1 MAPSPTSPVPP
12 TPVSAKK
19 PPAAEKARPVAAPV
33 AQAASAAEAAGPALT
48 LPPENDKT
56 IWRATGRRKT
66 SVARVSMKRGPGAFF
81 VNGKEA
87 DVHFKGEID
96 RYALKAPLRATK
108 TLGAF
113 DVRVNVRGGGI
124 AGQSGAI
131 LLGVARALKRAIP
144 ASDTILRA
152 EGMLTRDPREKERR
166 KYGRRKA
173 RAGFQWTKR

>member
-1 MAPSPTSPVPP
+1 MSLTPT
-12 TPVSAKK
+12 T
-19 PPAAEKARPVAAPV
+19 PPAAKKAPVEKAKPAAAPA
-33 AQAASAAEAAGPALT
+33 AQASAVAEGAAGPALT
-48 LPPENDKT
+48 LPPESDKT

-66 SVARVSMKRGPGAFF
+66 SVARVSMKRGPGAFL

-87 DVHFKGEID
+87 EQHFKGELD
-96 RYALKAPLRATK
+96 RYAMRAPLRATK

-124 AGQSGAI
+124 AGQSGAV
-131 LLGVARALKRAIP
+131 LLGIARALKRAIP
-144 ASDTILRA
+144 ASDAILRA